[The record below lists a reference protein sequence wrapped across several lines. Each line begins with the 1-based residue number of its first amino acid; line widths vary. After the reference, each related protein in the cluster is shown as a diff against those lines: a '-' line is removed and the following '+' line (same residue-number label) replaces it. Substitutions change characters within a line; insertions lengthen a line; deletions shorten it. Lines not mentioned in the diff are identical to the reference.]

1 MGEVLVLSPYYR
13 SFTIPRI
20 LFSDVSSRIT
30 EEWKQSLLYIVC
42 LFSVSNFETLS
53 TADKSRN
60 DFAILKNISMETN

>member
-30 EEWKQSLLYIVC
+30 EEWKQSLHC
-42 LFSVSNFETLS
+42 LFVQ
-53 TADKSRN
+53 RV
-60 DFAILKNISMETN
+60 